1 MFKTWPKNL
10 NNNSEYKYLLFCYWK
25 DLSILFQNLNSF
37 KGSST
42 PLGWD
47 LHTSPNFSY
56 LEVRNSSTD
65 SNWKWQKKGSI
76 LGGKSTFKYIHC
88 TAEIDNQ
95 IWRYEHQH
103 NGFKLPCN
111 EPSLKVNQRVMHRL
125 SRTHNTKETHGKT
138 YFPLISKLNYIMVWK
153 TYSSFY
159 VHVYIINKSL

>member
-1 MFKTWPKNL
+1 MVYIFCVNVYFLTSENVLVLLKLLWSCCNYINYNIIVFKTWPKNL

-37 KGSST
+37 KGLST

-47 LHTSPNFSY
+47 LHRSPNFSY

-95 IWRYEHQH
+95 IWRYEQI
-103 NGFKLPCN
+103 
-111 EPSLKVNQRVMHRL
+111 
-125 SRTHNTKETHGKT
+125 T
-138 YFPLISKLNYIMVWK
+138 MVWN
-153 TYSSFY
+153 Y
-159 VHVYIINKSL
+159 HVMNHLKK